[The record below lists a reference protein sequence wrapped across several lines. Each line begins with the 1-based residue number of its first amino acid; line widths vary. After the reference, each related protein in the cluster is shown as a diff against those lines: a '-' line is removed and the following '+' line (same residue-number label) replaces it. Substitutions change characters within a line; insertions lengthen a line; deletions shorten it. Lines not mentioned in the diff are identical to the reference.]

1 MCGIVGIWELGNRG
15 RATVSERDL
24 TIFTDSLK
32 HRGPDGRGIY
42 IDKNANLGLGHRR
55 LSIFDLS
62 DSGKQPMAYANNR
75 YWITYNG
82 EVYNFI
88 EIRKELEGLGC
99 HFKTNTDTEVIIA
112 AYHKWG
118 QKCLYKFNGMWAFA
132 IFDSKKRKLFLSRD
146 RFGVCS
152 LSQMGAKVFI

>member
-55 LSIFDLS
+55 LSIFDL
-62 DSGKQPMAYANNR
+62 M
-75 YWITYNG
+75 
-82 EVYNFI
+82 
-88 EIRKELEGLGC
+88 LHGLQ
-99 HFKTNTDTEVIIA
+99 I
-112 AYHKWG
+112 
-118 QKCLYKFNGMWAFA
+118 
-132 IFDSKKRKLFLSRD
+132 
-146 RFGVCS
+146 
-152 LSQMGAKVFI
+152 MG